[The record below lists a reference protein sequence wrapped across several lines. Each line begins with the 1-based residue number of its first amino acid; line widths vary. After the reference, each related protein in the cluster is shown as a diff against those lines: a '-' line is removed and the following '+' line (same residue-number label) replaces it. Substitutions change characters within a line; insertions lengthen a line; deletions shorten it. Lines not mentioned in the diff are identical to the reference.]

1 MRIYEGN
8 KRRINLKNFNNAKV
22 TIQNYEIFCLEKL
35 GTERVQEKKTEM
47 ALSFDRE
54 VPRNAGTK
62 LNEGTE
68 MKKSSER
75 RGVAWHQF

>member
-1 MRIYEGN
+1 
-8 KRRINLKNFNNAKV
+8 
-22 TIQNYEIFCLEKL
+22 
-35 GTERVQEKKTEM
+35 M

-75 RGVAWHQF
+75 RGVAWHQFWEMKLKEENTKDEARN